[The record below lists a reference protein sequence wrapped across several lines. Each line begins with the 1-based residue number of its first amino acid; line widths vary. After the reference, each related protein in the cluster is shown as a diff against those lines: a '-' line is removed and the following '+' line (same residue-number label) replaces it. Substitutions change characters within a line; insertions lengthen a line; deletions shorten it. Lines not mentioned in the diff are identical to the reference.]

1 MRKKKCYIYTR
12 VSTAAQTEGYS
23 LEAQQERLREYADYK
38 NLEIAG
44 EYCDAGKSGKSIV
57 GRPAFLQMLDDIS
70 SEKDNISFVLVF
82 KLSRFGRNAADILK
96 SLQLLEDYEVDLICV
111 EDAIDSSTPGGKL
124 TLTILSAVAEIERE
138 NINVQF
144 MAGKMQKILNGGWPG
159 GPAPYGYRSVNKE
172 LVVEPE
178 EAEIVKLIFDRYIQ
192 DDGTLNGVA
201 IWLNNNGY
209 SRISKGEV
217 KPFTYDF
224 IVNVLDNPTYHG
236 KINYFRRTNIKGIRK
251 NPKDAVEVD
260 GIHEAIIDEDLWQQA
275 REKREASSGRQ
286 EKVDEPDRV
295 SLLSGLIKCPAC
307 GNGLI
312 ATKNKHVNKNRGGHY
327 KTIHYYSCRYYRKSA
342 GRTCEFK
349 HTYNQAKI
357 DSAVFEIVSNLA
369 AHPAFEKAM
378 AMAAGGDESVEAYEK
393 RMKEIRKDLYH
404 QEHEKNRVGAEL
416 DNLDVLSDDYD
427 TEYERIQAEMDDIY
441 DRIESLE
448 LSLKKIKKKCSEAR
462 QGVSSIEG
470 IKKILKNF
478 GKFYEKLTSEEQRE
492 LYRQF
497 IERIEVYPEE
507 QEDGR
512 VLKSIY
518 FRFPVRYGET
528 DTIET
533 WIGAEDEP
541 DDEIAFVLDCSEVQ
555 VTVAEAKATYAEIRA
570 YVLEHTGM
578 KVSSLYIA
586 QIKRKYGIDVGIAYN
601 KPEQNKNHVPVCPV
615 EKELAIMDALKA
627 FRMLTED
634 TEYMEAALNAG
645 GGLQP

>member
-1 MRKKKCYIYTR
+1 VRKKKCYIYTR

-634 TEYMEAALNAG
+634 TEYMEAAV
-645 GGLQP
+645 

>member
-1 MRKKKCYIYTR
+1 MKKKKCYIYTR
-12 VSTAAQTEGYS
+12 VSTAAQVDGYS

-57 GRPAFLQMLDDIS
+57 GRPSFLKMLDDIS

-96 SLQLLEDYEVDLICV
+96 SLQLLEDYEIDLICV

-144 MAGKMQKILNGGWPG
+144 MAGKMQKLLNGGWPG
-159 GPAPYGYRSVNKE
+159 GAVPYGYRSVNEE
-172 LVVEPE
+172 LAIEPS
-178 EAEIVKLIFDRYIQ
+178 EAEIVRLIFEKYIQ
-192 DDGTLNGVA
+192 DGGTLNGVA
-201 IWLNNNGY
+201 TWLNENGY
-209 SRISKGEV
+209 KRFGKGEK

-236 KINYFRRTNIKGIRK
+236 KLFYNRRTNLKGVKRK
-251 NPKDAVEVD
+251 PKDIVEVD
-260 GIHEAIIDEDLWQQA
+260 GIHEAIISEELWQQVRA
-275 REKREASSGRQ
+275 KREATSANN
-286 EKVDEPDRV
+286 EKVDEPERE

-312 ATKNKHVNKNRGGHY
+312 ASKNKHVNKNRGGHY

-342 GRTCEFK
+342 GRACGFK

-357 DSAVFEIVSNLA
+357 DSAVYEIVSNLGT
-369 AHPAFEKAM
+369 HPAFEEVMAKAY
-378 AMAAGGDESVEAYEK
+378 GGEESVEAYEK
-393 RMKEIRKDLYH
+393 RMKAIRKDLYH
-404 QEHEKNRVGAEL
+404 QEHEKNRLGEEL

-427 TEYERIQAEMDDIY
+427 SDYERIQDEIDDIY

-448 LSLKKIKKKCSEAR
+448 LSLKKLKKKYEEA
-462 QGVSSIEG
+462 QKG
-470 IKKILKNF
+470 IRSVDGIRTILQNF
-478 GKFYEKLTSEEQRE
+478 GKFFEKMTCEEQRE

-497 IERIEVYPEE
+497 IDRIEVYPEE

-512 VLKSIY
+512 ILKSIW
-518 FRFPVRYGET
+518 FRFPVRYGESN
-528 DTIET
+528 TIET
-533 WIGAEDEP
+533 WLQAEGKPDE
-541 DDEIAFVLDCSEVQ
+541 EIAFVLDCSEVQ

-586 QIKRKYGIDVGIAYN
+586 QIKRKYGINIGIAYN
-601 KPEQNKNHVPVCPV
+601 KPEKNKNRVPICPKG
-615 EKELAIMDALKA
+615 KELAIMDALKA

-634 TEYMEAALNAG
+634 TEYTEAAL
-645 GGLQP
+645 

>member
-96 SLQLLEDYEVDLICV
+96 TLQLLEDYEVDLICV

-251 NPKDAVEVD
+251 NPKDAVEVG

-634 TEYMEAALNAG
+634 TEYMEAAV
-645 GGLQP
+645 

>member
-178 EAEIVKLIFDRYIQ
+178 EAEIVKLIFDRYIE

-260 GIHEAIIDEDLWQQA
+260 GIHEAIIDEDLWRQV

-312 ATKNKHVNKNRGGHY
+312 ASKNKHVNKNRGGHY
-327 KTIHYYSCRYYRKSA
+327 KTIHYYSCQYYRKSA

-357 DSAVFEIVSNLA
+357 DSAVFEIVSNLG

-378 AMAAGGDESVEAYEK
+378 AIAAGGDESVEAYEK

-427 TEYERIQAEMDDIY
+427 MEYERIQAEMDDIY

-448 LSLKKIKKKCSEAR
+448 LLLKKIKKKCSEVR

-478 GKFYEKLTSEEQRE
+478 GKFYGKLTSEEQRE

-512 VLKSIY
+512 VLKSIH

-533 WIGAEDEP
+533 WIGAEGEP
-541 DDEIAFVLDCSEVQ
+541 DDEISFVLDCSEVQ

-601 KPEQNKNHVPVCPV
+601 KPEQNKNRVPVCPV

-634 TEYMEAALNAG
+634 TEYMEAAV
-645 GGLQP
+645 

>member
-541 DDEIAFVLDCSEVQ
+541 DDEIAYVLDCSEVQ

-634 TEYMEAALNAG
+634 TEYMEAAV
-645 GGLQP
+645 

>member
-1 MRKKKCYIYTR
+1 MKKKKCYIYTR
-12 VSTAAQTEGYS
+12 VSTAAQVDGYS

-57 GRPAFLQMLDDIS
+57 GRPSFLKMLDDIS

-144 MAGKMQKILNGGWPG
+144 MAGKMQKLLNGGWPG
-159 GPAPYGYRSVNKE
+159 GVVPYGYRSVNKE
-172 LVVEPE
+172 LSIEPSE
-178 EAEIVKLIFDRYIQ
+178 EEIVRLIFEKYIQ

-201 IWLNNNGY
+201 IWLNENGY
-209 SRISKGEV
+209 KRFSKGEE

-236 KINYFRRTNIKGIRK
+236 KLFYNRRTNLKGVKRK
-251 NPKDAVEVD
+251 PKDIVEVD
-260 GIHEAIIDEDLWQQA
+260 GIHEAIVSEELWRKVRA
-275 REKREASSGRQ
+275 KREATSTNN
-286 EKVDEPDRV
+286 EKVDEPERV

-312 ATKNKHVNKNRGGHY
+312 ASKSKHVNKNRGGHY

-342 GRTCEFK
+342 GRACSFK

-357 DSAVFEIVSNLA
+357 DSAVYEIVSNLGT
-369 AHPAFEKAM
+369 HPAFEEAM
-378 AMAAGGDESVEAYEK
+378 AKAYGGEESVEAYEN
-393 RMKEIRKDLYH
+393 RMKAIRKDLYH
-404 QEHEKNRVGAEL
+404 QEHEKNRLGEEL

-427 TEYERIQAEMDDIY
+427 SDYERIQDEIDDIY
-441 DRIESLE
+441 DKIESLE
-448 LSLKKIKKKCSEAR
+448 LSLKKLKKKYKEA
-462 QGVSSIEG
+462 QKG
-470 IKKILKNF
+470 IRSVDGIRTILQNF
-478 GKFYEKLTSEEQRE
+478 SKFFEKMTCEEQRE

-497 IERIEVYPEE
+497 IERIEVYPVE

-512 VLKSIY
+512 VLKSIW
-518 FRFPVRYGET
+518 FRFPVRYGESN
-528 DTIET
+528 TIET
-533 WIGAEDEP
+533 WIQAEGKPDE
-541 DDEIAFVLDCSEVQ
+541 EIAFVLDCSEVQ

-586 QIKRKYGIDVGIAYN
+586 QIKRKYGIDIGIAYN
-601 KPEQNKNHVPVCPV
+601 KPEKNKNRVSICPK

-634 TEYMEAALNAG
+634 IEYMETVT
-645 GGLQP
+645 

>member
-124 TLTILSAVAEIERE
+124 TLTILSAAAEIERE

-512 VLKSIY
+512 VLKSIH

-533 WIGAEDEP
+533 LIGTESEP

-634 TEYMEAALNAG
+634 TEYMEAAV
-645 GGLQP
+645 

>member
-192 DDGTLNGVA
+192 DDGTMNGVA

-251 NPKDAVEVD
+251 NPKDEVEVD

-634 TEYMEAALNAG
+634 TEYMEAAV
-645 GGLQP
+645 

>member
-159 GPAPYGYRSVNKE
+159 GPALYGYRSVNKE

-634 TEYMEAALNAG
+634 TEYMEAAV
-645 GGLQP
+645 

>member
-312 ATKNKHVNKNRGGHY
+312 ASKNKHVNKNRGGHY

-478 GKFYEKLTSEEQRE
+478 GKFYETLTSEEQRE

-634 TEYMEAALNAG
+634 TEYMEAAV
-645 GGLQP
+645 

>member
-512 VLKSIY
+512 VLKSIH

-570 YVLEHTGM
+570 YVLAHTGM

-634 TEYMEAALNAG
+634 TEYMEAAV
-645 GGLQP
+645 

>member
-427 TEYERIQAEMDDIY
+427 TEYERIQAEMDDIS

-634 TEYMEAALNAG
+634 TEYMEAAV
-645 GGLQP
+645 

>member
-1 MRKKKCYIYTR
+1 MKKKKCYIYTR
-12 VSTAAQTEGYS
+12 VSTAAQVDGYS

-57 GRPAFLQMLDDIS
+57 GRPSFLKMLDDIS

-144 MAGKMQKILNGGWPG
+144 MAGKMQKLLNGGWPG
-159 GPAPYGYRSVNKE
+159 GAVPYGYRSVNKE
-172 LVVEPE
+172 LEIEPS
-178 EAEIVKLIFDRYIQ
+178 EAEIVRLIFEKYIQ

-201 IWLNNNGY
+201 IWLNENGY
-209 SRISKGEV
+209 KRSSKGEE

-224 IVNVLDNPTYHG
+224 IVNILDNPTYHG
-236 KINYFRRTNIKGIRK
+236 KLFYNRRTNLKGVKRK
-251 NPKDAVEVD
+251 PKDIVEVD
-260 GIHEAIIDEDLWQQA
+260 GIHEAIIPEDLWQQVRA
-275 REKREASSGRQ
+275 KREATSANN
-286 EKVDEPDRV
+286 EKVDEPERV

-312 ATKNKHVNKNRGGHY
+312 ASKNKHVNKNRGGHY

-342 GRTCEFK
+342 GRACGFK

-357 DSAVFEIVSNLA
+357 DSAVYEIVSNLGT
-369 AHPAFEKAM
+369 HPAFEEAM
-378 AMAAGGDESVEAYEK
+378 AKAYGGEESVEAYEK
-393 RMKEIRKDLYH
+393 RMKTIRKDLYH
-404 QEHEKNRVGAEL
+404 QEHEKNRLGEEL

-427 TEYERIQAEMDDIY
+427 SEYERIQDEIDDIY

-448 LSLKKIKKKCSEAR
+448 LSLKKLKKKYKEA
-462 QGVSSIEG
+462 QKG
-470 IKKILKNF
+470 IRSVDGIRTILQNF
-478 GKFYEKLTSEEQRE
+478 SKFFEKMTCEEQRE

-497 IERIEVYPEE
+497 IERIEVYPEK

-512 VLKSIY
+512 VLKSIW
-518 FRFPVRYGET
+518 FRFPVRYGESN
-528 DTIET
+528 TIET
-533 WIGAEDEP
+533 WIQAEDKP
-541 DDEIAFVLDCSEVQ
+541 DEEIAFVLDCSEVQ

-586 QIKRKYGIDVGIAYN
+586 QIKRKYGIDIGIAYN
-601 KPEQNKNHVPVCPV
+601 KPEKNKNRVPICPK

-634 TEYMEAALNAG
+634 TEYMEAVT
-645 GGLQP
+645 

>member
-448 LSLKKIKKKCSEAR
+448 LSLKKIKKKCNEAR

-634 TEYMEAALNAG
+634 TEYMEAAV
-645 GGLQP
+645 

>member
-12 VSTAAQTEGYS
+12 VSMAAQTEGYS

-70 SEKDNISFVLVF
+70 SEKDNLSFVLVF

-96 SLQLLEDYEVDLICV
+96 FLQLLEDYGVDLICV
-111 EDAIDSSTPGGKL
+111 KDAIDSSTPGGKL

-144 MAGKMQKILNGGWPG
+144 MAGKMQKIFNGGWPG
-159 GPAPYGYRSVNKE
+159 GLAPYGYCSVNKE

-178 EAEIVKLIFDRYIQ
+178 EAEIVKLIFDRYVQ

-236 KINYFRRTNIKGIRK
+236 KINYFRRTNLKGVRR
-251 NPKDAVEVD
+251 NPEDAVEVD
-260 GIHEAIIDEDLWQQA
+260 GIHEAIIDKDLWKRA

-342 GRTCEFK
+342 GRICEFK

-357 DSAVFEIVSNLA
+357 DSAVYEIVSNLA

-378 AMAAGGDESVEAYEK
+378 AMAAGGDESVESYEK
-393 RMKEIRKDLYH
+393 LMKEIRKNLYH

-448 LSLKKIKKKCSEAR
+448 FSLKKIKKKCSEAR
-462 QGVSSIEG
+462 RGIGSIEG

-478 GKFYEKLTSEEQRE
+478 GKFYERLTSEEQRE

-512 VLKSIY
+512 VLKNIH

-533 WIGAEDEP
+533 WIGAEGEP

-555 VTVAEAKATYAEIRA
+555 VTVAEAKATYAEIKA

-601 KPEQNKNHVPVCPV
+601 KPEQNKNHVPVCPF
-615 EKELAIMDALKA
+615 EKEMAIMDALKA

-634 TEYMEAALNAG
+634 TEYMEAAV
-645 GGLQP
+645 

>member
-615 EKELAIMDALKA
+615 EKERAIMDALKA
-627 FRMLTED
+627 FRMLAED
-634 TEYMEAALNAG
+634 TEYMEAAV
-645 GGLQP
+645 

>member
-144 MAGKMQKILNGGWPG
+144 MAGKMQKIFNGGWPG

-178 EAEIVKLIFDRYIQ
+178 EAEIVRLIFDRYIQ

-312 ATKNKHVNKNRGGHY
+312 ASKSKHVNRNRGGHY

-349 HTYNQAKI
+349 HTYNQTKV
-357 DSAVFEIVSNLA
+357 DSAVYEIVSNLA

-512 VLKSIY
+512 VLKSIH

-533 WIGAEDEP
+533 WMGAEGEP
-541 DDEIAFVLDCSEVQ
+541 DDEIAFVLDCSKVQ

-601 KPEQNKNHVPVCPV
+601 KPEQNKNHVPICPV

-634 TEYMEAALNAG
+634 TEYMEAAV
-645 GGLQP
+645 

>member
-192 DDGTLNGVA
+192 DDGTMNGVA

-512 VLKSIY
+512 VLKSIH

-634 TEYMEAALNAG
+634 TEYMEAAV
-645 GGLQP
+645 

>member
-1 MRKKKCYIYTR
+1 MKKKKCYIYTR

-38 NLEIAG
+38 DLEIAG

-57 GRPAFLQMLDDIS
+57 GRPSFLKMLEDIS

-144 MAGKMQKILNGGWPG
+144 MAGKMQKLLNGGWPG
-159 GPAPYGYRSVNKE
+159 GAVPYGYRSVNKE
-172 LVVEPE
+172 LAIEPS
-178 EAEIVKLIFDRYIQ
+178 EAEIVRLIYDKYIQ
-192 DDGTLNGVA
+192 DNGTLNGVA
-201 IWLNNNGY
+201 IWLNDNGY
-209 SRISKGEV
+209 SRISKGEE

-224 IVNVLDNPTYHG
+224 IVNVLDNPIYHG
-236 KINYFRRTNIKGIRK
+236 KLNYNRRTNLKGVKRK
-251 NPKDAVEVD
+251 PKDAIEVD
-260 GIHEAIIDEDLWQQA
+260 GIHEAIVSDELWQQV
-275 REKREASSGRQ
+275 REKREACSANND
-286 EKVDEPDRV
+286 KVDEPERV

-312 ATKNKHVNKNRGGHY
+312 ASKNKHVNKNRGGHY
-327 KTIHYYSCRYYRKSA
+327 KTIHYYSCRYYRRSA
-342 GRTCEFK
+342 GRACGFK

-357 DSAVFEIVSNLA
+357 DSAVYEIVSNLGN
-369 AHPAFEKAM
+369 HPAFEEAMSKAY
-378 AMAAGGDESVEAYEK
+378 GGDESVEGYEK

-404 QEHEKNRVGAEL
+404 QEHEKNRLGEEL
-416 DNLDVLSDDYD
+416 DNLDVLSGDYD
-427 TEYERIQAEMDDIY
+427 SDYERIQGEIDDIY

-448 LSLKKIKKKCSEAR
+448 LSLKKLKKKYKEA
-462 QGVSSIEG
+462 QKG
-470 IKKILKNF
+470 IRSVDGIRTILLNFSKFF
-478 GKFYEKLTSEEQRE
+478 GKMTCEEQRE
-492 LYRQF
+492 LYRHF
-497 IERIEVYPEE
+497 IERIEVYPED

-528 DTIET
+528 DTVET
-533 WIGAEDEP
+533 WISAEGKPDE
-541 DDEIAFVLDCSEVQ
+541 EIAFVLDCNEVR

-586 QIKRKYGIDVGIAYN
+586 QIKRKYGIDIGIAYN
-601 KPEQNKNHVPVCPV
+601 KPEKNKNRVPICPK

-634 TEYMEAALNAG
+634 TEYMEVAV
-645 GGLQP
+645 

>member
-172 LVVEPE
+172 LVVEPK

-260 GIHEAIIDEDLWQQA
+260 GIHEAIINEDLWRQT

-312 ATKNKHVNKNRGGHY
+312 ASKNKHVNKNRGGHY

-349 HTYNQAKI
+349 HTYNQTKI

-512 VLKSIY
+512 VLKSIH

-533 WIGAEDEP
+533 WIGAEGEP

-586 QIKRKYGIDVGIAYN
+586 QIKRKYGIDIGIAYN
-601 KPEQNKNHVPVCPV
+601 KPEQNKNRVPVCPV

-634 TEYMEAALNAG
+634 TEYMEAAV
-645 GGLQP
+645 

>member
-1 MRKKKCYIYTR
+1 VRKKKCYIYTR

-615 EKELAIMDALKA
+615 EKERAIMDALKA

-634 TEYMEAALNAG
+634 TEYMEAAV
-645 GGLQP
+645 

>member
-1 MRKKKCYIYTR
+1 MKKKKCYIYTR

-38 NLEIAG
+38 DLEIAG

-57 GRPAFLQMLDDIS
+57 GRPSFLKMLEDIS

-144 MAGKMQKILNGGWPG
+144 MAGKMQKLLNGGWPG

-172 LVVEPE
+172 LQIEPE
-178 EAEIVKLIFDRYIQ
+178 EAEIVRLIYDKYIQ
-192 DDGTLNGVA
+192 DNGTLNGVA
-201 IWLNNNGY
+201 IWLNDNGY
-209 SRISKGEV
+209 SRISKGEE

-224 IVNVLDNPTYHG
+224 IVNVLDNPIYHG
-236 KINYFRRTNIKGIRK
+236 KLNYNRRTNLKGVKRK
-251 NPKDAVEVD
+251 PKDAIEVD
-260 GIHEAIIDEDLWQQA
+260 GIHEAIVSDELWQQV
-275 REKREASSGRQ
+275 REKREACSANND
-286 EKVDEPDRV
+286 KVDEPERV

-307 GNGLI
+307 DNGLI
-312 ATKNKHVNKNRGGHY
+312 ASKNKHVNKNRGGHY
-327 KTIHYYSCRYYRKSA
+327 KTIHYYSCRYYRRSA
-342 GRTCEFK
+342 GRACGFK

-357 DSAVFEIVSNLA
+357 DSAVYEIVSNLGN
-369 AHPAFEKAM
+369 HPAFEEAMSKAY
-378 AMAAGGDESVEAYEK
+378 GGDESVEGYEK

-404 QEHEKNRVGAEL
+404 QEHEKNRLGEEL
-416 DNLDVLSDDYD
+416 DNLDVLSGDYD
-427 TEYERIQAEMDDIY
+427 SDYERIQGEIDDIY

-448 LSLKKIKKKCSEAR
+448 LSLKKLKKKYKEA
-462 QGVSSIEG
+462 QKG
-470 IKKILKNF
+470 IRSVDGIRTILLNFSKFF
-478 GKFYEKLTSEEQRE
+478 GKMTCEEQRE
-492 LYRQF
+492 LYRHF
-497 IERIEVYPEE
+497 IERIEVYPED

-528 DTIET
+528 DTVET
-533 WIGAEDEP
+533 WISAEGKPDE
-541 DDEIAFVLDCSEVQ
+541 EIAFVLDCNEVR

-586 QIKRKYGIDVGIAYN
+586 QIKRKYGIDIGIAYN
-601 KPEQNKNHVPVCPV
+601 KPEKNKNRVPICPK

-634 TEYMEAALNAG
+634 TEYMEVAV
-645 GGLQP
+645 

>member
-512 VLKSIY
+512 VLKSIH

-533 WIGAEDEP
+533 LIGTESEP

-634 TEYMEAALNAG
+634 TEYMEAAV
-645 GGLQP
+645 

>member
-512 VLKSIY
+512 VLKSIH

-533 WIGAEDEP
+533 WIGAEGEP

-586 QIKRKYGIDVGIAYN
+586 QIKRKYGIDIGIAYN
-601 KPEQNKNHVPVCPV
+601 KPEQNKNRVPVCPV

-634 TEYMEAALNAG
+634 TEYMEAAV
-645 GGLQP
+645 

>member
-260 GIHEAIIDEDLWQQA
+260 GIHEAIIDEELWQQA

-312 ATKNKHVNKNRGGHY
+312 ASKNKHVNKNHGGHY

-462 QGVSSIEG
+462 QGVSSIER

-478 GKFYEKLTSEEQRE
+478 GKFYKKLTSEEQRE

-512 VLKSIY
+512 VLKSIH

-533 WIGAEDEP
+533 WIGAEGEP

-634 TEYMEAALNAG
+634 TEYMEAAV
-645 GGLQP
+645 

>member
-1 MRKKKCYIYTR
+1 MKKKKCYIYTR
-12 VSTAAQTEGYS
+12 VSTAAQVDGYS

-57 GRPAFLQMLDDIS
+57 GRPSFLKMLDDIS

-178 EAEIVKLIFDRYIQ
+178 EAEIVKLIFDRYIK

-634 TEYMEAALNAG
+634 TEYMEAAV
-645 GGLQP
+645 

>member
-1 MRKKKCYIYTR
+1 MKKKKCYIYTR

-23 LEAQQERLREYADYK
+23 LEAQQECLREYADYK
-38 NLEIAG
+38 NLEIAS

-57 GRPAFLQMLDDIS
+57 GRPSFLKMLEDIS

-144 MAGKMQKILNGGWPG
+144 MAGKMQKLLNGGWPG
-159 GPAPYGYRSVNKE
+159 GVVPYGYRSVNKE
-172 LVVEPE
+172 LQVEPA
-178 EAEIVKLIFDRYIQ
+178 EAEIVRLIFDKYIQ

-201 IWLNNNGY
+201 IWLNDNGY
-209 SRISKGEV
+209 TRISKGEE

-224 IVNVLDNPTYHG
+224 IVNVLDNPIYHG
-236 KINYFRRTNIKGIRK
+236 KLNYNRRTNLKGVKRK
-251 NPKDAVEVD
+251 PKDAIEVD
-260 GIHEAIIDEDLWQQA
+260 GIHEAIVSDELWQQV
-275 REKREASSGRQ
+275 RDKREACSANND
-286 EKVDEPDRV
+286 KVDEPERL

-312 ATKNKHVNKNRGGHY
+312 ASKNKHVNKNRGGHY
-327 KTIHYYSCRYYRKSA
+327 KTIHYYSCRYYRRSA
-342 GRTCEFK
+342 GRACGFK

-357 DSAVFEIVSNLA
+357 DSAVYEIVSNLGN
-369 AHPAFEKAM
+369 HPAFEEAMSKAY
-378 AMAAGGDESVEAYEK
+378 GGDESVEAYEK

-404 QEHEKNRVGAEL
+404 QEHEKNRLGEEL

-427 TEYERIQAEMDDIY
+427 SDYERIQGEIDDIY

-448 LSLKKIKKKCSEAR
+448 LSLKRLKKKYKEA
-462 QGVSSIEG
+462 QKG
-470 IKKILKNF
+470 IRSVDGIRTILQNFSKFF
-478 GKFYEKLTSEEQRE
+478 GKMTCEEQRE
-492 LYRQF
+492 LYRHF

-528 DTIET
+528 DTVET
-533 WIGAEDEP
+533 WISAEGKPDE
-541 DDEIAFVLDCSEVQ
+541 EIAF
-555 VTVAEAKATYAEIRA
+555 
-570 YVLEHTGM
+570 VLEHTGM

-586 QIKRKYGIDVGIAYN
+586 QIKRKYGIDIGIAYN
-601 KPEQNKNHVPVCPV
+601 KPEKNKNRVPVCPK

-634 TEYMEAALNAG
+634 TEYMEVAV
-645 GGLQP
+645 

>member
-124 TLTILSAVAEIERE
+124 TLTILSAAAEIERE

-634 TEYMEAALNAG
+634 TEYMEAAV
-645 GGLQP
+645 

>member
-124 TLTILSAVAEIERE
+124 TLTILSAAAEIERE

-224 IVNVLDNPTYHG
+224 IVTVLDNPTYHG

-634 TEYMEAALNAG
+634 TEYMEAAV
-645 GGLQP
+645 

>member
-1 MRKKKCYIYTR
+1 
-12 VSTAAQTEGYS
+12 
-23 LEAQQERLREYADYK
+23 
-38 NLEIAG
+38 
-44 EYCDAGKSGKSIV
+44 
-57 GRPAFLQMLDDIS
+57 MLDDIS

-192 DDGTLNGVA
+192 DDGTMNGVA

-634 TEYMEAALNAG
+634 TEYMEAAV
-645 GGLQP
+645 

>member
-448 LSLKKIKKKCSEAR
+448 LSLKKIKKKCNEAK

-470 IKKILKNF
+470 IKKLLKNF

-634 TEYMEAALNAG
+634 TEYMEAAV
-645 GGLQP
+645 